1 MPLNS
6 APPSAEGRPR
16 IWPPVTVT
24 TGPVWAVAIAVQTKK
39 KRAHSALKIHAH
51 DGNKVK
57 WGSPPGR
64 RGSSRTRSG
73 RAKRGPNLT
82 FRAVQRIYPRT
93 AFPVELLP
101 EYNGRSRLWERS
113 QRKPTSCKAHW
124 TC

>member
-57 WGSPPGR
+57 VGRPPGL

-73 RAKRGPNLT
+73 PAQRAAPIHTFGPAHGITPGAALRG
-82 FRAVQRIYPRT
+82 
-93 AFPVELLP
+93 
-101 EYNGRSRLWERS
+101 GS
-113 QRKPTSCKAHW
+113 
-124 TC
+124 